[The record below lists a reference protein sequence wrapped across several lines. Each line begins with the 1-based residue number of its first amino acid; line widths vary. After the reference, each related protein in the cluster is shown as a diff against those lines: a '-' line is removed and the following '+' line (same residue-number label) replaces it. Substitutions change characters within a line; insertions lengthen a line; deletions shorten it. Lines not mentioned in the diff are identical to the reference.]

1 MDKRDTK
8 QVLIT
13 GGAGY
18 VGQVLLDGLPNNW
31 KATVIDNVY
40 GGNNNFHPSENI
52 EFFCCILATVSIN
65 MTISKNGFFF
75 AFFYQF

>member
-1 MDKRDTK
+1 MNEGTTK

-18 VGQVLLDGLPNNW
+18 VGQVILDNMPDNW

-40 GGNNNFHPSENI
+40 GGNNNFD
-52 EFFCCILATVSIN
+52 
-65 MTISKNGFFF
+65 KNLPGLNL
-75 AFFYQF
+75 